1 MRGSHPAPLRGCEC
15 RSRAARLS
23 VAWKNARS
31 SWACTSSSQSVGGPR
46 AGDTGGGSS
55 GSSRCVRIFR
65 IVPGSRT
72 GSPQQPEV
80 AKSAKARDGFA
91 LGKQSER
98 DQPDVTAAR
107 WARKRKLLPYPRH
120 ELGPRNPRR
129 VVRAGL
135 SMRVTTA
142 SCGATVV
149 RMSAGRGVLPL
160 ADIPDCQRRDGPPE
174 LVVGCKHPVVAMP
187 VLPRRRHEA
196 RLVTATGRARLARDS
211 APSPFCRAS
220 DRRSI
225 ITCIFE
231 PRATDGVFVPTGDG
245 PPAFLPARPITQA
258 DLAAL
263 TEKVRRRVVCWF
275 RMQRRP
281 RRQGDL
287 SGDG

>member
-1 MRGSHPAPLRGCEC
+1 MSITG
-15 RSRAARLS
+15 
-23 VAWKNARS
+23 
-31 SWACTSSSQSVGGPR
+31 SSSIRRLEECPVVMGLHELVPVGGRATSGRHRRRFEWFVEVCENLPDRPR
-46 AGDTGGGSS
+46 LCD
-55 GSSRCVRIFR
+55 
-65 IVPGSRT
+65 
-72 GSPQQPEV
+72 
-80 AKSAKARDGFA
+80 
-91 LGKQSER
+91 ER
-98 DQPDVTAAR
+98 DQPDVAAAPR
-107 WARKRKLLPYPRH
+107 ALERKLLPYPRH